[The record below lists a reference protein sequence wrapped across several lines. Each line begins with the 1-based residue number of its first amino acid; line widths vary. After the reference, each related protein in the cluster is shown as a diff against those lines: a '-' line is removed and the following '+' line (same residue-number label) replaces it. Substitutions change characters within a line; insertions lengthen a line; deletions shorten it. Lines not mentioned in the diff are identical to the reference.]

1 MTEFIMENN
10 IWLIIFGIL
19 IFMAMIGYSVEKKR
33 ETKKNDKTD
42 NKKGKDREIKI
53 ESTSDIPV
61 VDPIEPTSV
70 PTIMVEGNSME
81 TGMEEKIEDIPA
93 TPIGLDDLM
102 ISDSMN
108 TTLGEENPSVVTA
121 TGEDLSVPLE
131 AVETSV
137 PIVEDGSAESM
148 TPELSSNIEPI
159 PGEVLSQQAEEVMT
173 DMTSEIVPPVEEPQV
188 ETLQSQQ
195 DTTAADLGMDDISYL
210 FTETKKEEET
220 PTEDVWKF

>member
-1 MTEFIMENN
+1 
-10 IWLIIFGIL
+10 
-19 IFMAMIGYSVEKKR
+19 
-33 ETKKNDKTD
+33 
-42 NKKGKDREIKI
+42 
-53 ESTSDIPV
+53 
-61 VDPIEPTSV
+61 
-70 PTIMVEGNSME
+70 ME